1 MKFELPNVDL
11 IRMLPEIF
19 LFLWTLVV
27 ITFDLLTK
35 RRSGVAVAT
44 LTLAGLAITGAI
56 MVTLSCCGSDGWT
69 YYGYGFGEMFKN
81 DPGSIFFKVIF
92 LCAAFLSVG
101 MSYGIIKTKIVHHR
115 GEYFGMILFSTLG
128 MMFVASSNELISLYI
143 GLELTT
149 IPLFVLAAFYKDN
162 KLSVE
167 AGIKYL
173 IVGAFSSALLLYGMS
188 LLYGFTA
195 VPAVP
200 EFASMSDAIPATT
213 ELTQTANQLANKGIR
228 ITRAVRDFGYDW
240 SFGLMVLVS
249 TVCML
254 AGIGFKL
261 ALPPFHQWAPDVYE
275 GSPTPIAA
283 FLSVG
288 SKAAGL
294 IVFAKIFVNALG
306 GFADTVMQPNDW
318 GILVGVLA
326 SLAMIIGNVGAIR
339 QSNIK
344 RMLAY
349 SSIAQA
355 GYIMIGMLAMNS
367 LGMASVAFYIFVY
380 MFANMGIFA
389 IATMFEDKTG
399 SVSISSY
406 RGLSRTSPFMA
417 GSMSIFLLS
426 LAGIPPLGG
435 FLAKYYVFAAAIDKA
450 GSSMGN
456 EWLYYV
462 VGVGLITSVFALYYY
477 ANIIRMMYFAADQS
491 PYRLGLSNAGV
502 MVVIIGLVGVF
513 YCGLFPGDLMEFVS
527 QIPATLGINSAGR

>member
-35 RRSGVAVAT
+35 RRSGAAVAT

-56 MVTLSCCGSDGWT
+56 MTTLHCCGTEGWS
-69 YYGYGFGEMFKN
+69 YYGSGFGAMFVN
-81 DPGSIFFKVIF
+81 DPGSMFFKIIF
-92 LCAAFLSVG
+92 LGSAFMAVA
-101 MSYGIIKTKIVHHR
+101 MSYGITTTKIVHHR
-115 GEYFGMILFSTLG
+115 GEYFGLILFSTLG

-149 IPLFVLAAFYKDN
+149 IPLFVLAAFYKDD

-173 IVGAFSSALLLYGMS
+173 IMGAFSSALLLYGMS
-188 LLYGFTA
+188 FLYGLSATA
-195 VPAVP
+195 GGG
-200 EFASMSDAIPATT
+200 ATT
-213 ELTQTANQLANKGIR
+213 NIVQTKINLALTQIGHGSDI
-228 ITRAVRDFGYDW
+228 
-240 SFGLMVLVS
+240 GLILVAAIIL
-249 TVCML
+249 ML

-283 FLSVG
+283 FLSTG
-288 SKAAGL
+288 SKATGL
-294 IVFAKIFVNALG
+294 IVFAKLFVNGLSA
-306 GFADTVMQPNDW
+306 FFERFMAPNDW

-355 GYIMIGMLAMNS
+355 GYIMIGMLAMNEM
-367 LGMASVAFYIFVY
+367 GMASVAFYIFVY

-399 SVSISSY
+399 SVQINSY
-406 RGLSRTSPFMA
+406 RGLSKTSPFMA
-417 GSMSIFLLS
+417 ASMSIFLLS

-435 FLAKYYVFAAAIDKA
+435 FLAKYYVFAAALKQA
-450 GSSMGN
+450 GNATMGN

-477 ANIIRMMYFAADQS
+477 ANIIKKMYFASDES

-502 MVVIIGLVGVF
+502 MVVIIGLIGVF
-513 YCGLFPGDLMEFVS
+513 YCGLFPGALMEFVS
-527 QIPATLGINSAGR
+527 QIPATLGIYGAGL